1 MNQTGAG
8 GNTTGTGVV
17 PGEIAE
23 PRDNETSSGNATSGN
38 TTSGNATS
46 GGNNNNVTSNETGNQ
61 TGGTSGNS
69 TSSSPSSSGGGTDV
83 SITPGASTKTTNAF
97 DPGTIELSEGDTVT
111 WTNNDSTIHTATSGD
126 PSGGATGMFGGS
138 AASPSLIA
146 PGTTQSF
153 TFDEEGE
160 YPYYCV
166 LHPTMTGTVSVS

>member
-1 MNQTGAG
+1 M
-8 GNTTGTGVV
+8 
-17 PGEIAE
+17 
-23 PRDNETSSGNATSGN
+23 TSG
-38 TTSGNATS
+38 
-46 GGNNNNVTSNETGNQ
+46 ETGNQ

-69 TSSSPSSSGGGTDV
+69 TGSSPPSSGGGTDV
-83 SITPGASTKTTNAF
+83 SITPGASTKTTDAF
-97 DPGTIELSEGDTVT
+97 DPGTIEVSAGDTVT

-138 AASPSLIA
+138 AASPSLSA

-153 TFDEEGE
+153 TFEDAGE